1 MVDQKLHVQNQMTRA
16 PSTSISQPTSPTVLQ
31 YDVIPETVNT
41 LPPQV
46 RRIAVV
52 DGMFVVKKLKKSSK
66 VNIVKDVS
74 TLFNSQLINMTCSY
88 EEIIFAFDTYKPDSL
103 KKQTNKQKNPTT
115 TREKN
120 SKVKITSDI
129 RLVTTKTASIFL

>member
-16 PSTSISQPTSPTVLQ
+16 PSTSISQPTCPTVLQ
-31 YDVIPETVNT
+31 YDVIPETVSI

-88 EEIIFAFDTYKPDSL
+88 DKIIFPFDTYKPDSL
-103 KKQTNKQKNPTT
+103 KNNNNK
-115 TREKN
+115 R
-120 SKVKITSDI
+120 
-129 RLVTTKTASIFL
+129 KTAMSRSHQISS